1 MKKIHILSIL
11 AILLAMFVIMPS
23 CKDDKEDINNGQ
35 DPDNN
40 SDKNISEDDKAV
52 DPYGKATEKAM
63 ALYSIV
69 CQVSDIDSLPD
80 DWETAKYTANISDRD
95 DEEGSLTQTVA
106 TETAA
111 QAIARW
117 NSLTGQSLKSDATTG
132 TWSYEGIGSMTL
144 SIENQSDRVA
154 TIEIQ
159 IPQLQLERINF
170 VPASKLG
177 TNASTFTPYYEYGDV
192 VKDKDGCYWGCV
204 RPANFLKSK
213 KKSHWMS
220 FQLVSGNYKTYK
232 ANSNRGEHIVPT
244 GLDKDE
250 EKMTYFAELLDILV
264 DPANYENEWWGKSGG
279 RGQGVCD
286 LDNGLY
292 TPAYMKALAK
302 LWDSKGIW
310 GKVTGSIGKQYF
322 TDAANNQKLTFFYS
336 GYSSPMYVST
346 MTLWTATYE
355 GKTLSNPQKSE
366 LKWDMKAENKND
378 KLKSFDIHEYVET
391 GKRGNKCTQGP
402 DMAVVVRV
410 REYSGD
416 KEKKLSWA
424 VEDVLTTKDVQKEAT
439 APTKFDAPKV
449 GCIIG
454 ANRTF
459 YATIDDAI
467 NDNTDP
473 LGLVVYVSKNG
484 NGKNLAMALED
495 AGMAS
500 WSSENN
506 LTECTVSKVNATNE
520 ISLYQGVA
528 SGSTDGS
535 KLSGGCGHNHTHEA
549 AEMASNYQAYH
560 GDATRWFLPSTSD
573 VLKTFPNSLIW
584 GTNNFYYMN
593 EELTRNGWITK
604 YYHNMFKAV
613 DPSYDKG
620 DLATI
625 TFWTST
631 IHSLSSGTKPIR
643 VQISTAGFIFEG
655 LDAPDYSAKLPVR
668 PFMEF

>member
-1 MKKIHILSIL
+1 
-11 AILLAMFVIMPS
+11 
-23 CKDDKEDINNGQ
+23 
-35 DPDNN
+35 
-40 SDKNISEDDKAV
+40 
-52 DPYGKATEKAM
+52 
-63 ALYSIV
+63 
-69 CQVSDIDSLPD
+69 
-80 DWETAKYTANISDRD
+80 
-95 DEEGSLTQTVA
+95 
-106 TETAA
+106 
-111 QAIARW
+111 
-117 NSLTGQSLKSDATTG
+117 
-132 TWSYEGIGSMTL
+132 
-144 SIENQSDRVA
+144 
-154 TIEIQ
+154 
-159 IPQLQLERINF
+159 
-170 VPASKLG
+170 
-177 TNASTFTPYYEYGDV
+177 
-192 VKDKDGCYWGCV
+192 
-204 RPANFLKSK
+204 
-213 KKSHWMS
+213 
-220 FQLVSGNYKTYK
+220 
-232 ANSNRGEHIVPT
+232 
-244 GLDKDE
+244 
-250 EKMTYFAELLDILV
+250 
-264 DPANYENEWWGKSGG
+264 
-279 RGQGVCD
+279 
-286 LDNGLY
+286 
-292 TPAYMKALAK
+292 
-302 LWDSKGIW
+302 
-310 GKVTGSIGKQYF
+310 
-322 TDAANNQKLTFFYS
+322 
-336 GYSSPMYVST
+336 
-346 MTLWTATYE
+346 
-355 GKTLSNPQKSE
+355 
-366 LKWDMKAENKND
+366 
-378 KLKSFDIHEYVET
+378 
-391 GKRGNKCTQGP
+391 
-402 DMAVVVRV
+402 MAVVVRV
-410 REYSGD
+410 KEYSGD
-416 KEKKLSWA
+416 EEKKLSWA

-439 APTKFDAPKV
+439 APTKFDDPKV

-506 LTECTVSKVNATNE
+506 LSECTVSKVTATND

-549 AEMASNYQAYH
+549 AEMASNYKAYR

-593 EELTRNGWITK
+593 DELTRNGWITK

-643 VQISTAGFIFEG
+643 VKISTAGFIFEG
-655 LDAPDYSAKLPVR
+655 LDAPDYSAELPVR